1 MPANRDFQ
9 VLFDENPEPIWVYD
23 PDTLRILAVNT
34 ASVDRYGYSREEFTS
49 MCLTDVRSLEDA
61 EWLRHELATVP
72 GSTFSHRG
80 RHLLKDGSVLHV
92 EALGYPILFRGQ
104 PARMVLLRNITEQ
117 IRTEEAQARSE
128 RILDSI
134 GSLVVVV
141 DSGGL
146 VTYVGSA
153 VEDVLGYSID
163 DMLGEGW
170 WEVAYGDPEARER
183 ERSLITAMA
192 SGGCP
197 LPEIPTERSIRHRGG
212 EERWILWHYT
222 RGTAGE
228 VICVGHDITTRKRA
242 EAKLS
247 TSHVLLTSL
256 MNAAPF
262 ALLSIDHFGHLMLW
276 NPAAE
281 EIFGW
286 KEVEVLG
293 APPPMVP
300 DSERPMFEVA
310 LQSVLSGEHI
320 RRQAVYVR
328 KDGSPVQVS
337 ISARPLLDEQGKV
350 LGTLAALVDVG
361 EERKLEEQLRTAQK
375 LDALGRLAGGV
386 AHDFNNVLTGILGFA
401 DLALMEVDGEA
412 QAAKD
417 LLSIQEAAFHAKDLT
432 SQLLTFAS
440 RQPGSQKVLDLNGVI
455 TELQKL
461 LGRTLGDPIELVHTL
476 APDLGFVR
484 ADPIQ
489 MNQVIVNLAVNGR
502 DAMGEGGRLTIATRN
517 LEVGSD
523 HEGRYPEL
531 DPGSY
536 VVLSVTDCGEGIPEA
551 VLDHIFEPFFST
563 KGPEGG
569 AGLGLST
576 VYGIVTAS
584 EGHVRVESEVGK
596 GTTFEILFPRVDSET
611 ASSPVSPTWERQ
623 CPDCA
628 GSETILVVEDEP
640 MILGLVKR
648 ILEARG
654 YTVFA
659 SGGPMEAA
667 EIFERDPDGVD
678 LVLSD
683 VMMPVLSGPKLAER
697 LRAIRKDV
705 KVVFMSGYVS
715 TVVSES
721 PHMPEENE
729 LLMKPFTATALAQ
742 KVREALTVMP
752 PAQA

>member
-1 MPANRDFQ
+1 MPADCDFQ
-9 VLFDENPEPIWVYD
+9 VLFDGNPEPIWVYD
-23 PDTLRILAVNT
+23 PETLRILAVNT
-34 ASVDRYGYSREEFTS
+34 ASVDRYGYSREEFKG
-49 MCLTDVRSLEDA
+49 MRLTDIRSPEDA

-80 RHLLKDGSVLHV
+80 QHVLSDGSVLHV
-92 EALGYPILFRGQ
+92 QALGYPILFRGQ
-104 PARMVLLRNITEQ
+104 PARMVLLRDITEK
-117 IRTEEAQARSE
+117 IRAEEARARSE

-134 GSLVVVV
+134 GSLVLVV

-153 VEDVLGYSID
+153 VEDVLGYSVE
-163 DMLGEGW
+163 DMWGEGW
-170 WEVAYGDPEARER
+170 WEAAYGDPEERER
-183 ERSLITAMA
+183 ERSLIAAMA
-192 SGGCP
+192 SGGGP
-197 LPEIPTERSIRHRGG
+197 VPEIPVEQSIRRRGG
-212 EERWILWHYT
+212 EERWIIWQYT
-222 RGTAGE
+222 CEAAGE

-247 TSHVLLTSL
+247 TSHELLTSL

-262 ALLSIDHFGHLMLW
+262 GLLSIDHLGHLMLW

-286 KEVEVLG
+286 KEEEVLG

-300 DSERPMFEVA
+300 DSERRMFRSSV
-310 LQSVLSGEHI
+310 QSVLSGRHI

-328 KDGSPVQVS
+328 KDGTPVHVS

-361 EERKLEEQLRTAQK
+361 EGRKLEEQLRTAQK

-401 DLALMEVDGEA
+401 DLALMEVEGEA
-412 QAAKD
+412 PAAKD
-417 LLSIQEAAFHAKDLT
+417 LISIQEAAFHARDLT

-440 RQPGSQKVLDLNGVI
+440 QQPGSLEVLDLNAVV
-455 TELQKL
+455 TELKKL
-461 LGRTLGDPIELVHTL
+461 LGRTLGDHIELAHTL

-484 ADPIQ
+484 ADPSQ

-517 LEVGSD
+517 LEVGPDS
-523 HEGRYPEL
+523 EGQHPEL

-536 VVLSVTDCGEGIPEA
+536 VVLSVTDCGEGIP
-551 VLDHIFEPFFST
+551 VTVRDRIFEPFFST
-563 KGPEGG
+563 KGPDGG
-569 AGLGLST
+569 SGLGLST
-576 VYGIVTAS
+576 VYGIVTGS
-584 EGHVRVESEVGK
+584 EGHVRVESEVGV
-596 GTTFEILFPRVDSET
+596 GTTFEIFFPRVESE
-611 ASSPVSPTWERQ
+611 AAGSVSPTWERQ

-654 YTVFA
+654 YTVIA
-659 SGGPMEAA
+659 STNPMEAA
-667 EIFERDPDGVD
+667 EIFERDPSGVD

-705 KVVFMSGYVS
+705 KVLFMSGYVS
-715 TVVSES
+715 TVLSES
-721 PHMPEENE
+721 PHSLGEDE
-729 LLMKPFTATALAQ
+729 LLMKPFTATSLAQ
-742 KVREALTVMP
+742 RVREAITVMP
-752 PAQA
+752 AARA